1 MQALRDVVSTLA
13 EELQIP
19 GVAVGLLY
27 EGREEHAFHGV
38 TSIDNPLPVDERT
51 LFLCGSTTKTFTAT
65 VVMQLVERGL
75 VDLAAPVRTYLPGF
89 RVEDEK
95 AASSVTVSQLLNH
108 TAGWDG
114 DFFKNTGEGDDALE
128 RYVAAMAGLRQLTR
142 PGEAVSYNNAAFA
155 IAGRLVETV
164 TGKPYEVAVRTLL
177 LEPLGLENTMFL
189 SRQMMTRRF
198 AVGHQRLQDGGTT
211 VLPLGIPRG
220 ANPEGG
226 LATTTRDLITW
237 ARFHLEGEPS
247 VLATEVALR
256 MREPTAHAPG
266 WSSGDAVGLSWL
278 LDDVGGLRV
287 VGHGGAMPGQ
297 LSLFKI
303 VPERSFALVSCTNC
317 APVGSA
323 FNERVMR
330 WAWETVLGSPIPE
343 PATVSR
349 SAEEVGP
356 FVGRYETVA
365 NVVTVAPNGEGITL
379 EVVDRPEVLAELE
392 IDPEQEPPIPFLFCA
407 GDGERIICTTPPYR
421 GSTGFFVRDGDGVVT
436 ALNAFGRHTVRTG

>member
-1 MQALRDVVSTLA
+1 MST
-13 EELQIP
+13 
-19 GVAVGLLY
+19 
-27 EGREEHAFHGV
+27 
-38 TSIDNPLPVDERT
+38 
-51 LFLCGSTTKTFTAT
+51 
-65 VVMQLVERGL
+65 
-75 VDLAAPVRTYLPGF
+75 VR
-89 RVEDEK
+89 
-95 AASSVTVSQLLNH
+95 H
-108 TAGWDG
+108 
-114 DFFKNTGEGDDALE
+114 
-128 RYVAAMAGLRQLTR
+128 
-142 PGEAVSYNNAAFA
+142 
-155 IAGRLVETV
+155 
-164 TGKPYEVAVRTLL
+164 
-177 LEPLGLENTMFL
+177 
-189 SRQMMTRRF
+189 
-198 AVGHQRLQDGGTT
+198 QDGGTT

-297 LSLFKI
+297 LSLFKT

-349 SAEEVGP
+349 SAEEVAP

-407 GDGERIICTTPPYR
+407 GDGQRIICTTPPYR